1 MMPRSLRRIRLF
13 ARFAVLVI
21 LVGTLA
27 PSLMQAGVRAADAER
42 WMEVCSVAGM
52 MRIATPAADADGDA
66 RSANTLDLRYCPL
79 FVPLGGHVALPGSL
93 AWLPPMLPKA
103 HAQPV
108 HADLPAVIARTWR
121 KTLPRGPPDSS
132 MPFIAFA

>member
-1 MMPRSLRRIRLF
+1 MMPRSLRRFRLF
-13 ARFAVLVI
+13 ARFAALVI

-52 MRIATPAADADGDA
+52 IRVASPPVDADGDV
-66 RSANTLDLRYCPL
+66 RSGNSLDLRYCPL
-79 FVPLGGHVALPGSL
+79 FVPLGGHVALPGSV
-93 AWLPPMLPKA
+93 AWLPPTLPKV
-103 HAQPV
+103 HVQPV
-108 HADLPAVIARTWR
+108 HADLPAITARTWR
-121 KTLPRGPPDSS
+121 KTWPRGPPDSS